1 MWHIGIYTSSGGIDV
16 VYSPL
21 CSRRPGTALA
31 ERRRKQ
37 GALVPQPAPQP
48 LLKAIQEIL
57 ECVTRLW

>member
-1 MWHIGIYTSSGGIDV
+1 M